1 LERKRRKIPLNNMAA
16 TGQQKT
22 IENMMETAEISPVE
36 TTKADHL
43 GSNKVDGIAS
53 IKPKDP
59 LKTAME
65 TGSAQAESNKAESS
79 QSDELQTLPNQRN
92 TLDGLPVKK
101 VAKELV
107 VLSTE
112 QREAASTAANQTK
125 EASKGGD
132 SIILSA
138 EQIGV
143 ESVDN
148 LLTEPNRK
156 DNSYISAEDLSKAND
171 LKQSQLTKAYAVE
184 TLQEPSK
191 AAALV
196 SLKAGS
202 KKAKK
207 VRTDEQN
214 KVDVEETIL
223 TEPTTADFLAAKS
236 LSVLPRKN
244 SVKELD
250 VLPIQPNITEPP
262 LSLAS
267 DPRSKVDALLLGQGG
282 GPFANNTD
290 NKQDEL
296 KKNKTNPNP
305 KQTGRP
311 YFSSILDQLI
321 GGHGNERTSR
331 TVDTESGGHEWRVS
345 QKDAD
350 DSGDLKQGESVHQF
364 HYEQVDGDPDII
376 YTTDIREFVSRWDGN
391 SRSGDDTEISAKNL
405 ADDSII
411 SQYEELSGK
420 SLSYH

>member
-1 LERKRRKIPLNNMAA
+1 MNLERKRRKIPLNNIAA
-16 TGQQKT
+16 AGQQKT
-22 IENMMETAEISPVE
+22 MENVMETAEISPVD

-43 GSNKVDGIAS
+43 GSNKGDSIAS
-53 IKPKDP
+53 IKPKDV
-59 LKTAME
+59 LKTVME
-65 TGSAQAESNKAESS
+65 SDSAQAESNKVGFS
-79 QSDELQTLPNQRN
+79 QSDELQTLPNQGN
-92 TLDGLPVKK
+92 TLDGLQGKTVA
-101 VAKELV
+101 AKELV
-107 VLSTE
+107 ILSTE
-112 QREAASTAANQTK
+112 QREAAFTAAKQTK
-125 EASKGGD
+125 EASKGED
-132 SIILSA
+132 AIIISV

-143 ESVDN
+143 ESADN
-148 LLTEPNRK
+148 LLQEPNRK
-156 DNSYISAEDLSKAND
+156 DTRYISPEDLSKADD
-171 LKQSQLTKAYAVE
+171 LKQSQLINADAVE
-184 TLQEPSK
+184 MLQEPSR
-191 AAALV
+191 AEALV
-196 SLKAGS
+196 RLKADPE
-202 KKAKK
+202 KAIS
-207 VRTDEQN
+207 VRTAEQN
-214 KVDVEETIL
+214 KGDVDETIL

-321 GGHGNERTSR
+321 GGHGNKRTSR
-331 TVDTESGGHEWRVS
+331 TVDTESGGHEWRIS

-364 HYEQVDGDPDII
+364 HYEQVDGDPAVV
-376 YTTDIREFVSRWDGN
+376 YTTDIRDEGLVSRWDGN
-391 SRSGDDTEISAKNL
+391 SRSGEISVKIL
-405 ADDSII
+405 A
-411 SQYEELSGK
+411 ELPGK
-420 SLSYH
+420 SLS